1 MAWLCYGEIQI
12 LQETHMHRLGS
23 ALPGGTQ
30 KHLEPPGV
38 EHIILEPDTWG
49 SRCGIQICLCQDVAK
64 ESHKAM

>member
-1 MAWLCYGEIQI
+1 MEKYKFYMKPML
-12 LQETHMHRLGS
+12 HRRDS

-64 ESHKAM
+64 ESNKAV